1 RALGFLRSPRELA
14 AKLRQR
20 GLVVRLVDVR
30 QRHRSAAVPL
40 ADRLVVWQVD
50 ANGRNRPGLACFD
63 DDIDRVGGDAVSG
76 MLPEP
81 RIPRHTIFEPLRVL
95 GNRANLECL
104 LAVYIPDECFPRT
117 LDAASVEVHLDEAVD
132 GVDGR

>member
-1 RALGFLRSPRELA
+1 
-14 AKLRQR
+14 
-20 GLVVRLVDVR
+20 
-30 QRHRSAAVPL
+30 
-40 ADRLVVWQVD
+40 
-50 ANGRNRPGLACFD
+50 
-63 DDIDRVGGDAVSG
+63 

-132 GVDGR
+132 GIDGR